1 MAGLGGVTGR
11 NVFISNGTTPIA
23 GVWDESDMATGRGR
37 LVVLMD
43 INWRSTGSRTPFA
56 VNVHEFLTR

>member
-11 NVFISNGTTPIA
+11 NVFISNGSTPIA

-43 INWRSTGSRTPFA
+43 IDWLKVASRTQYA